1 MKKTLFMLIVMILT
15 GIGLTA
21 AQSRKVTGEVI
32 SAEDKE
38 PIVGAT
44 VTVKGTKIQTVTDV
58 DGLFTISTP
67 PPTLKG

>member
-38 PIVGAT
+38 ASVGAT
-44 VTVKGTKIQTVTDV
+44 VTFKGTQVQAGTDV

-67 PPTLKG
+67 PQF